1 MVGIDQVLEKLSTVI
16 DPDLKKDIV
25 SMGMIKDLELNDANL
40 KFTLELTTPACPFN
54 VEIEDDV
61 RKAIADLS
69 DLKNFDLK
77 VTAKV
82 MEGRSLDDDT
92 GMATVKN
99 IIGVASGKGGVG
111 KSTVSLNLALALSE
125 SGAKVGLLDA
135 DIYGPSIPL
144 MLGMKDG
151 SMEVEDNKL
160 QPVDSH
166 GLKVVSFGFFA
177 DQSNQAAI
185 YRGPIISGIL
195 KQFLVDTNWSDLDY
209 LIVDLPPGTGD
220 IPLTLAQTIPITGIL
235 VVTTPQ
241 DVASHVAVKAVS
253 MFDKLNVPIIGVV
266 ENMAHFICTNNVE
279 YQYQT
284 GRWFWKKMKTGSK
297 KCEEKHHIFG
307 EGGAK
312 KISEQFNMPFLGDI
326 PLNSGIMAGSDL
338 GKPIMITDPDSP
350 SAAAF
355 RKSAKNIAAQCSII
369 AAKLQE
375 EMASE
380 GIEEKSTEENTTEE
394 KSTEE
399 KSTEEKSTE
408 EKSTEEKSTEEKSTE
423 EKSTEENTTEE
434 KSTEENTTEEKSTEE
449 NTTEEKST
457 EEKSTEEKSTEEKST
472 EEKSTEEKS
481 TEEKSTEE
489 KSTEEKSTEEKSTE
503 EKSTEEKSTEEKST
517 EEKSTEENTIEEKT
531 PDQS

>member
-25 SMGMIKDLELNDANL
+25 SMGMIKDLELNDGNL

-61 RKAIADLS
+61 RKAIADITE
-69 DLKNFDLK
+69 LKNFDLK

-82 MEGRSLDDDT
+82 MEGRSLEDDT
-92 GMATVKN
+92 GMSTVKN

-125 SGAKVGLLDA
+125 AGAKVGLLDA

-160 QPVDSH
+160 QPADSH

-195 KQFLVDTNWSDLDY
+195 KQFLVDTDWTDLDY

-235 VVTTPQ
+235 VITTPQ

-253 MFDKLNVPIIGVV
+253 MFEKLNVPILGVV
-266 ENMAHFICTNNVE
+266 ENMSHFICPN
-279 YQYQT
+279 
-284 GRWFWKKMKTGSK
+284 
-297 KCEEKHHIFG
+297 CDDKHYIFG
-307 EGGAK
+307 EGGGL
-312 KISEQFNMPFLGDI
+312 KISEQFKIPFLGEI

-338 GKPIMITDPDSP
+338 GKPIMISSVDSP
-350 SAAAF
+350 SAEAF
-355 RKSAKNIAAQCSII
+355 RISAKNIAAQCSIQ

-375 EMASE
+375 EMAAE
-380 GIEEKSTEENTTEE
+380 PAEETAETPESTTQN
-394 KSTEE
+394 
-399 KSTEEKSTE
+399 
-408 EKSTEEKSTEEKSTE
+408 
-423 EKSTEENTTEE
+423 
-434 KSTEENTTEEKSTEE
+434 
-449 NTTEEKST
+449 
-457 EEKSTEEKSTEEKST
+457 
-472 EEKSTEEKS
+472 
-481 TEEKSTEE
+481 
-489 KSTEEKSTEEKSTE
+489 
-503 EKSTEEKSTEEKST
+503 
-517 EEKSTEENTIEEKT
+517 
-531 PDQS
+531 

>member
-1 MVGIDQVLEKLSTVI
+1 LFSDLSLNKAERFFDAMVGIDQVLEKLSTVI

-25 SMGMIKDLELNDANL
+25 SMGMIKDLELTDGNL

-61 RKAIADLS
+61 RKVIGEIT
-69 DLKNFDLK
+69 DLKNFDMN

-82 MEGRSLDDDT
+82 MEGRSLEDDT
-92 GMATVKN
+92 GMTSVKN

-125 SGAKVGLLDA
+125 AGAKVGLLDA

-151 SMEVEDNKL
+151 FMEVEDNKL
-160 QPVDSH
+160 QPADSN

-195 KQFLVDTNWSDLDY
+195 KQFLVDTNWSELDY

-241 DVASHVAVKAVS
+241 DVASHVAAKAIG
-253 MFDKLNVPIIGVV
+253 MFEKLNVPILGVV
-266 ENMAHFICTNNVE
+266 ENMSHFICT
-279 YQYQT
+279 
-284 GRWFWKKMKTGSK
+284 
-297 KCEEKHHIFG
+297 KCDEKHYIFG

-312 KISEQFNMPFLGDI
+312 AISEQFNMPFLGEI
-326 PLNSGIMAGSDL
+326 PLNSGIMSGSDL
-338 GKPIMITDPDSP
+338 GKPIMITNPDSP
-350 SAAAF
+350 SAVAF
-355 RKSAKNIAAQCSII
+355 RQSAKNIAAQCSIL

-375 EMASE
+375 EMESGSSE
-380 GIEEKSTEENTTEE
+380 TESSDKEPAPQPNT
-394 KSTEE
+394 
-399 KSTEEKSTE
+399 
-408 EKSTEEKSTEEKSTE
+408 
-423 EKSTEENTTEE
+423 N
-434 KSTEENTTEEKSTEE
+434 
-449 NTTEEKST
+449 
-457 EEKSTEEKSTEEKST
+457 
-472 EEKSTEEKS
+472 
-481 TEEKSTEE
+481 
-489 KSTEEKSTEEKSTE
+489 
-503 EKSTEEKSTEEKST
+503 
-517 EEKSTEENTIEEKT
+517 
-531 PDQS
+531 